1 MRSTK
6 VFLLMVVFC
15 VSCASPAY
23 QIPSINQDDVWS
35 EYLRQ
40 NEENIQKLRKQ
51 LKEWDA
57 MQERVQRLSYPLLL
71 ASGVFCDSDQ
81 AMAGFGF
88 SYVSSKDFKDYE
100 PYKRIV
106 FNEVYGITKD
116 FEGMLVVRVMD
127 GSAAQI
133 ADIRVGDYI
142 KKVNGKRIKDGKSFQ
157 KIIRN
162 GMLYISHGSTGIL
175 KDRMALLK
183 EKIPPVNLAIER
195 GDDIFEVIVKPQ
207 RISKY
212 HPIIRRSG
220 EVNAYADGQDVF
232 VTIGMLDFVKS
243 DEELQFI
250 IAHEIAHNIER
261 HIEKTKTNTF
271 AGSILGTVVD
281 ELVYNKTGYHTG
293 AGFSQAGA
301 NIGHYIYKKDFE
313 READYLSMYI
323 LANAQVS
330 IEGLSD
336 FWRRCSEKMGTA
348 IYSKTHPSN
357 PERYVRIVA
366 IDKEIKQKIEA
377 GVKIMPNEKD

>member
-1 MRSTK
+1 
-6 VFLLMVVFC
+6 
-15 VSCASPAY
+15 
-23 QIPSINQDDVWS
+23 
-35 EYLRQ
+35 
-40 NEENIQKLRKQ
+40 
-51 LKEWDA
+51 
-57 MQERVQRLSYPLLL
+57 
-71 ASGVFCDSDQ
+71 
-81 AMAGFGF
+81 
-88 SYVSSKDFKDYE
+88 
-100 PYKRIV
+100 
-106 FNEVYGITKD
+106 
-116 FEGMLVVRVMD
+116 
-127 GSAAQI
+127 
-133 ADIRVGDYI
+133 
-142 KKVNGKRIKDGKSFQ
+142 
-157 KIIRN
+157 
-162 GMLYISHGSTGIL
+162 MLYISHGSTGIL

-357 PERYVRIVA
+357 SERYVRIVA